1 MILVY
6 FIVLQ
11 TFFQSRKNLKGK
23 FDDFDEQFQIE
34 EENHPEFSDEN
45 NIDEDDRILN
55 EMFKGDIYK
64 LEKNE
69 VKHTY

>member
-11 TFFQSRKNLKGK
+11 TFFQSRKNLRGK
-23 FDDFDEQFQIE
+23 FDTFDDQYQIE
-34 EENHPEFSDEN
+34 EENQPEYSDEN
-45 NIDEDDRILN
+45 RLDEDDRILN

-69 VKHTY
+69 NKQ